1 MKEIVSSIIVPK
13 ITENTGIK
21 ISPIHENTLALHI
34 EKMAEERGITF
45 EEYCDLLVPNTKE
58 FDALVNVATTNE
70 TYFFRERLQFE
81 FLQEKVFPAFLGK
94 KLVIWSGACASGEE
108 PISLYSLALSCGVK
122 PEIYASDIDSDELAY
137 FEKGVY
143 TKYSLNQDGKDFH
156 HLLEETDTGKFQDGK
171 FVLNPQVFQSIHLHK
186 YNLASK
192 LLPDFFDKAD
202 IIFLR
207 NVFIYFDNNLR
218 KEILA
223 KIAQKLVPGGILF
236 LSVGEIC
243 CIGQDLIPSTLEK
256 RNFGK
261 VYYYVK
267 TGEGN
272 PLLKSMLVDKTQNP
286 QENLEVLKSFYSK
299 KIEEKIEKEKNE
311 ETQKSKKI
319 EETVTVQGETRKPVE
334 IFLEVNAY
342 LSQGKYSKAYELLE
356 DYNPNYAEKFYKEY
370 FLALTYKADMNY
382 DEAIRHFSIA
392 ETICPNFWLAYFN
405 HGFLLKEQD
414 KEIAAKRCFEK
425 CMTYI
430 ESYIDSKNTNFDFL
444 SEEFSAEYF
453 YSLCK
458 KYVLGGEEK

>member
-1 MKEIVSSIIVPK
+1 MKNLVSSVIVPR
-13 ITENTGIK
+13 ITENTGIR

-34 EKMAEERGITF
+34 EKMAEERGISF
-45 EEYCDLLVPNTKE
+45 AEYCDLLVPNSKE
-58 FDALVNVATTNE
+58 FDALINVATTNE

-81 FLQEKVFPAFLGK
+81 FLKEKVFKAFFGK

-108 PISLYSLALSCGVK
+108 AISLYSLALSCGVK

-137 FEKGVY
+137 FEKGIY

-156 HLLEETDTGKFQDGK
+156 HLLEETNTGKFQDGK

-192 LLPDFFDKAD
+192 TLPDFFDKAD

-243 CIGQDLIPSTLEK
+243 CMGQDLIPSTLEK
-256 RNFGK
+256 QNFGK

-267 TGEGN
+267 TGEGD
-272 PLLKSMLVDKTQNP
+272 PLLKSMLVEKTQNS
-286 QENLEVLKSFYSK
+286 QENFEVLKSLYNK
-299 KIEEKIEKEKNE
+299 KIEEKIEKEKSE
-311 ETQKSKKI
+311 ETKNIKKV
-319 EETVTVQGETRKPVE
+319 EEIIPVQGENRKPFEV
-334 IFLEVNAY
+334 FLEVNHC
-342 LSQGKYSKAYELLE
+342 LSQGNYAKAYELLE
-356 DYNPNYAEKFYKEY
+356 NYHPNYSEKFYKEY

-382 DEAIRHFSIA
+382 DEAIRHFSVA

-405 HGFLLKEQD
+405 HGLLLKEQK
-414 KEIAAKRCFEK
+414 KESAAMRCFEK

-430 ESYIDSKNTNFDFL
+430 ESYIDSKNTSFDFL

-453 YSLCK
+453 YSL
-458 KYVLGGEEK
+458 

>member
-1 MKEIVSSIIVPK
+1 MKNLVSSVIVPR

-45 EEYCDLLVPNTKE
+45 AEYCDLLVPNSKE
-58 FDALVNVATTNE
+58 FDALINVATTNE

-81 FLQEKVFPAFLGK
+81 FLKEKVFKAFFGK

-108 PISLYSLALSCGVK
+108 AISLYSLALSCGAK

-137 FEKGVY
+137 FEKGIY
-143 TKYSLNQDGKDFH
+143 TKYSLNQDRKDFH
-156 HLLEETDTGKFQDGK
+156 HLLEETNTGKFQDGK

-192 LLPDFFDKAD
+192 TLPDFFDKAD

-243 CIGQDLIPSTLEK
+243 CMGQDLIPSTLEK
-256 RNFGK
+256 QNFGK

-272 PLLKSMLVDKTQNP
+272 PLLKSMLVDKTHNP
-286 QENLEVLKSFYSK
+286 QENFEVLKSLYNK
-299 KIEEKIEKEKNE
+299 KIEEKIEKEKSE
-311 ETQKSKKI
+311 ETKNIKKV
-319 EETVTVQGETRKPVE
+319 EEITPVQGENRKPFEV
-334 IFLEVNAY
+334 FLEVNHC
-342 LSQGKYSKAYELLE
+342 LSQGNYAKAYELLE
-356 DYNPNYAEKFYKEY
+356 NYHPNYAEKFYKEY

-382 DEAIRHFSIA
+382 DEAIRHFSVA

-405 HGFLLKEQD
+405 HGLLLKEQK
-414 KEIAAKRCFEK
+414 KESAAMRCFEK

-430 ESYIDSKNTNFDFL
+430 ESYIDSKNTSFD
-444 SEEFSAEYF
+444 FSAEYF

-458 KYVLGGEEK
+458 KYVLGGDEK

>member
-1 MKEIVSSIIVPK
+1 MKNLVSSVIVPR
-13 ITENTGIK
+13 ITENTGIR

-34 EKMAEERGITF
+34 EKMAEERGISF
-45 EEYCDLLVPNTKE
+45 AEYCDLLVPNSKE
-58 FDALVNVATTNE
+58 FDALINVATTNE

-81 FLQEKVFPAFLGK
+81 FLKEKVFKAFFGK

-108 PISLYSLALSCGVK
+108 AISLYSLALSCGVK

-137 FEKGVY
+137 FEKGIY

-156 HLLEETDTGKFQDGK
+156 HLLEETNTGKFQDGK

-192 LLPDFFDKAD
+192 TLPDFFDKAD

-243 CIGQDLIPSTLEK
+243 CMGQDLIPSTLEK
-256 RNFGK
+256 QNFGK

-267 TGEGN
+267 TGEGD
-272 PLLKSMLVDKTQNP
+272 PLLKSMLVEKTQNS
-286 QENLEVLKSFYSK
+286 QENFEVLKSLYNK
-299 KIEEKIEKEKNE
+299 KIEEKIEKETSE
-311 ETQKSKKI
+311 ETKNIKKV
-319 EETVTVQGETRKPVE
+319 EEIIPVQGENRKPFEV
-334 IFLEVNAY
+334 FLEVNHC
-342 LSQGKYSKAYELLE
+342 LSQGNYAKAYELLE
-356 DYNPNYAEKFYKEY
+356 NYHPNYSEKFYKEY

-382 DEAIRHFSIA
+382 DEAIRHFSVA

-405 HGFLLKEQD
+405 HGLLLKEQK
-414 KEIAAKRCFEK
+414 KESAAMRCFEK

-430 ESYIDSKNTNFDFL
+430 ESYIDSKNTSFDFL

-458 KYVLGGEEK
+458 KYVLGGDEK